1 MLRKLRKLLRRRKRG
16 ATGSQG
22 APETRQRSQDEA
34 RHRKDKQNEDRQSC
48 DKQGERLSPQLDVNA
63 ARVQAEFGHSEDLR
77 VRHLRIGR
85 DGDTH
90 ALLVSIDGLTDKQY
104 LTKSVLLPITQTE
117 ASWSSGQEAYQY
129 LKERLLAVADVSE
142 EAHTW
147 VRVLVAL
154 GAGDSALMIQGVSSA
169 LILGTSGWKER
180 TVEEPV
186 NEPTIRGIKEG
197 FVESLRTNTALVRRR
212 IGSSRLRIEEHRLGR
227 VSQTAVAL
235 VYVAGLADERVVQ
248 EVRDRL
254 QRINVDAIQASGQ
267 LEEFIRDAPYSPFPT
282 WMPTERPDRVS
293 GALLE
298 GRIVVMTDGSSFQ
311 LVAPATLTMFL
322 GTPEDYFSGF
332 LLASALRALRFA
344 AFVASLVLTPVYVAI
359 VTFHQEMLPTSL
371 ILNIASQRE
380 GVPFPT
386 VIEALVIEVLFEL
399 MREAG
404 VRLPRI
410 VGPAISIIG
419 ALVLGDAAIRAG
431 LVSPIMVVVVAATG
445 IASFSVPVFSFGTA
459 PRLLRFGFLVLAGA
473 LGLFG
478 VIAGLFAL
486 QIHLISLRSLG
497 VPYAEPLGPVM
508 VTDLKDALIR
518 VPWWRMDRRP
528 RLVGQ
533 KSGTRRQGR
542 DLRPEPP
549 TSRRQEDPR

>member
-1 MLRKLRKLLRRRKRG
+1 M
-16 ATGSQG
+16 
-22 APETRQRSQDEA
+22 
-34 RHRKDKQNEDRQSC
+34 
-48 DKQGERLSPQLDVNA
+48 
-63 ARVQAEFGHSEDLR
+63 
-77 VRHLRIGR
+77 
-85 DGDTH
+85 
-90 ALLVSIDGLTDKQY
+90 
-104 LTKSVLLPITQTE
+104 
-117 ASWSSGQEAYQY
+117 
-129 LKERLLAVADVSE
+129 
-142 EAHTW
+142 
-147 VRVLVAL
+147 
-154 GAGDSALMIQGVSSA
+154 
-169 LILGTSGWKER
+169 
-180 TVEEPV
+180 
-186 NEPTIRGIKEG
+186 
-197 FVESLRTNTALVRRR
+197 
-212 IGSSRLRIEEHRLGR
+212 GR

-399 MREAG
+399 MREASALAAHRRTAINIIG
-404 VRLPRI
+404 PWSWAMLPSGWPGLTDHGGGSRCYGDCLVFRASFQLWYGTSATVRLPCARWCS
-410 VGPAISIIG
+410 GPLWGDCWPVRSSNSLISI
-419 ALVLGDAAIRAG
+419 
-431 LVSPIMVVVVAATG
+431 
-445 IASFSVPVFSFGTA
+445 
-459 PRLLRFGFLVLAGA
+459 
-473 LGLFG
+473 
-478 VIAGLFAL
+478 
-486 QIHLISLRSLG
+486 RSLG
-497 VPYAEPLGPVM
+497 VPYAEPLGAN
-508 VTDLKDALIR
+508 L
-518 VPWWRMDRRP
+518 
-528 RLVGQ
+528 GH
-533 KSGTRRQGR
+533 
-542 DLRPEPP
+542 
-549 TSRRQEDPR
+549 